1 MRLLADFRI
10 IKLLY
15 GQFNILTI
23 NDMEKI
29 ETEKEELTL
38 QNVPK
43 AVNYLINEIA
53 EMRAV
58 LEHIESQLGLGVD
71 KHRPIDIER
80 AAEILGQTKNVIK
93 KMVRGRELPYYDK
106 GRKIYFFEDELVKWV
121 EQSRVK
127 TFAEEF
133 SRNKRQY

>member
-1 MRLLADFRI
+1 
-10 IKLLY
+10 
-15 GQFNILTI
+15 
-23 NDMEKI
+23 MEKK

-38 QNVPK
+38 QNIPK

-127 TFAEEF
+127 TFTEEF